1 MLQYISLDAAKE
13 GRFRCGGSDGPPPLD
28 QWLLP
33 IVGVNAEGRP
43 RDTGAALASA
53 VVRTAQSRVGR
64 SMEQR
69 AHRPIE
75 ASIDITEQELLRRK
89 DFLEFGD
96 DDIAN
101 LAGIN
106 NLAQRYATSVI
117 DDFYKHLLS
126 FEETRRFFQDPEVLQ
141 RVRAAQQDYFLR
153 LTQGNYDLA
162 YARNR
167 LKIGAI
173 HERIDL
179 PVKAYLGMYNYYLRA
194 VAGRLIQAYR
204 EDPQHAWSAFFSLMK
219 LTFLDM
225 GLAFDTYIYAREQTI
240 REQRQAIQELP
251 TPVLPF
257 REGML
262 LVPIIGLIDTLRAR
276 QLTEQL
282 LAAVR
287 DHRAKV
293 VVIDITGVQAVDS
306 KVANHMVQTV
316 EAARL
321 MGATAILAGVSP
333 EIAQTMVT
341 LGIDLGR
348 MTTVGDLQ
356 SGIERAEE
364 LVGYAV
370 TKGRDKAANTR

>member
-1 MLQYISLDAAKE
+1 MES
-13 GRFRCGGSDGPPPLD
+13 RR
-28 QWLLP
+28 
-33 IVGVNAEGRP
+33 
-43 RDTGAALASA
+43 ASA
-53 VVRTAQSRVGR
+53 TGGASN
-64 SMEQR
+64 
-69 AHRPIE
+69 RPIE
-75 ASIDITEQELLRRK
+75 ASVDITEQELLRRK

-106 NLAQRYATSVI
+106 DLARRYATSVI
-117 DDFYKHLLS
+117 EAFYQHLLS
-126 FEETRRFFQDPEVLQ
+126 FEETRTFFDDPEVLE
-141 RVRAAQQDYFLR
+141 RVRKAQQDYFLR

-167 LKIGAI
+167 LRIGAI

-194 VAGRLIQAYR
+194 VASRLIEAYR
-204 EDPQHAWSAFFSLMK
+204 DEPQRAWSSFLSLTK
-219 LTFLDM
+219 LTFLDI
-225 GLAFDTYIYAREQTI
+225 GLAIDTYINAREHTI
-240 REQRQAIQELP
+240 RQQRQAIQELP

-306 KVANHMVQTV
+306 KVANHMVQTI

-348 MTTVGDLQ
+348 ITTVGDLQ

-364 LVGYAV
+364 LLGFTV
-370 TKGRDKAANTR
+370 TKGRDRAANTRQHG